1 MSKFCLSFTLFG
13 LIFYISV
20 IIFFEI
26 VLLPNYTINKLN
38 KSFEDQY
45 NLGDIFRFDNPVAL
59 THVRKSYQQVN
70 KAYKDCPL
78 NEDDNF
84 EIDRFVT
91 IRESPPNSQ
100 KESYQIMVA
109 IDLIEKSIFGSN
121 GSLFIFKCTLEQ
133 IWKRSNFKETGNK
146 KELFRGELL
155 EVTRNKNM
163 TTSNRSGTIF
173 LRCYSEQKQGVV
185 FQYAYQFFPLNMTRV
200 KELRKGDKL
209 NVEKIV
215 GSMNSSSVINDAE
228 FSFDGCGSVNT
239 GIPKRMN
246 VLMIG
251 TDSLSYNQMRRVLP
265 RTYKYLATE
274 LEDNVVFDNFNSVGE
289 NTFPNHVS
297 MLCGLDLSRSETQK
311 LIKR

>member
-13 LIFYISV
+13 LISYISV

-26 VLLPNYTINKLN
+26 VLLPNYTIIKLN

-91 IRESPPNSQ
+91 IRESPQNSQ
-100 KESYQIMVA
+100 MESYQITVA

-121 GSLFIFKCTLEQ
+121 GSLFISKCTLEQ

-155 EVTRNKNM
+155 KVTRNKNM
-163 TTSNRSGTIF
+163 TTSNRSGTIL